1 MWNDIHLTSKYTDI
15 LGVETF
21 GVVFNHLLIDFAN
34 QLKANEKK
42 FFVSLSKEIHEFQNW
57 IILVK
62 LNPIVVFW
70 NLYTSMY

>member
-1 MWNDIHLTSKYTDI
+1 MWNDILLTSKYIDF

-21 GVVFNHLLIDFAN
+21 GVVFNHLMIDFAN

-42 FFVSLSKEIHEFQNW
+42 FVVTLSKEIHEYQNW

-70 NLYTSMY
+70 NL